1 MKYFQLSI
9 SFLILCFYSRTIWS
23 DIVLLKSGK
32 TIEGKFIETNSNYTI
47 IDNFDRKIKISNIE
61 IDSIEVGY
69 SGIPVCYKIKDEAE
83 NCKSKLHL
91 LSQSKVVLV
100 SGKGFLDAKVYNSN
114 DLLSIKGSIN
124 SKEDSL
130 TKYIRIG
137 IGLEIVDSNSK
148 SFKGKLISISDD
160 GVLTL
165 ESPSDKVYNIPS
177 KSIKTFSYYSPSWF
191 KLSKIHPLVQIVPGL
206 PQINKGEF
214 WKGSALMGFGAV
226 TFFGAAFEYNN
237 ARNAAKPEVSYLP
250 LGTQLVATSAFSN
263 NKSFEMHKQNFQIL
277 TAGFILIYAYHF
289 YDIYSDQNISE
300 NSSQSFPN
308 NQNLYSYQ
316 SSYPEKQGPYS
327 IWNFGNS
334 QYFEYSLQF

>member
-47 IDNFDRKIKISNIE
+47 IDNFDRKIKISNNEIE
-61 IDSIEVGY
+61 SIEVGY
-69 SGIPVCYKIKDEAE
+69 SGISVCYQLKEEAE

-100 SGKGFLDAKVYNSN
+100 SGKGFLDAKEYNSS
-114 DLLSIKGSIN
+114 DFLSIKGSVS
-124 SKEDSL
+124 SKEYSL
-130 TKYIRIG
+130 IKYIRIG
-137 IGLEIVDSNSK
+137 IGLEIVDTNSK

-191 KLSKIHPLVQIVPGL
+191 QLPKIHPLVQIVPGL

-214 WKGSALMGFGAV
+214 WKGSALMGLSAA
-226 TFFGAAFEYNN
+226 TLFGAAYEYNN
-237 ARNAAKPEVSYLP
+237 ARNTSSQEISYVP
-250 LGTQLVATSAFSN
+250 VGTQLVATSAFSS

-277 TAGFILIYAYHF
+277 TAGFIIIYIVHF
-289 YDIYSDQNISE
+289 YDIYSDQTNSE
-300 NSSQSFPN
+300 NSFQSFPN

-316 SSYPEKQGPYS
+316 LSYPEKQGPYS

-334 QYFEYSLQF
+334 HYFEYSLQF